1 MGSGVGPFP
10 AWSRGQRR
18 VRVECGAHLAAQ
30 RRPRAVGEAR
40 VKLVLRVE
48 PLLRARARPRRR
60 VLLDPPHDEADARR
74 LALLAAKNRAA
85 AVVVVAAIVVAAV
98 VVVAV
103 VVPARRAAHH
113 AAEAEA
119 LLVVVAVAEDPL
131 RQQVLERGW
140 PRVRRAARHLA
151 KPLQHAGERR
161 GGGMSTQR
169 EGQKQKHLK
178 GGAEAPAA
186 RRL

>member
-1 MGSGVGPFP
+1 MCGGGPWAVGSGVWCG
-10 AWSRGQRR
+10 
-18 VRVECGAHLAAQ
+18 CGAHLAAQ

-40 VKLVLRVE
+40 VELVLRVE

-60 VLLDPPHDEADARR
+60 VLLDPSHDEADARR

-85 AVVVVAAIVVAAV
+85 AVVVVVAASVVVAAV
-98 VVVAV
+98 VVVVVVVV
-103 VVPARRAAHH
+103 VVPARRSAHH

-119 LLVVVAVAEDPL
+119 LLVVAVAEDLL
-131 RQQVLERGW
+131 RQQVLELGW

-151 KPLQHAGERR
+151 KPLREKGGE
-161 GGGMSTQR
+161 GGMSTQR
-169 EGQKQKHLK
+169 EGHKHLK

-186 RRL
+186 RRQ